1 LKNVSTFK
9 DLKTLHTMTFSKNSS
24 PNASTPT
31 VDEMLIQRQLQ
42 MRRQRE
48 LQEESR
54 SSASNNEESDSLS
67 SSRLRSFTAAS
78 EQLRMQRQLQQELR
92 NPAPENEESDAL
104 SSAGLHSLTGAPRGS
119 QSNSM
124 TVAKLR
130 SILNCALAVL
140 DESDDEA
147 EDGVESS
154 RCGDSNSEP

>member
-1 LKNVSTFK
+1 
-9 DLKTLHTMTFSKNSS
+9 
-24 PNASTPT
+24 
-31 VDEMLIQRQLQ
+31 MLIQRQLQ
-42 MRRQRE
+42 VRRQRE

-67 SSRLRSFTAAS
+67 SSRLPRSFTAAS
-78 EQLRMQRQLQQELR
+78 EQLRMQRQLQQALR

-140 DESDDEA
+140 DESDEEA

-154 RCGDSNSEP
+154 SCGDSNSEP